1 MPLPRNGTNTGCP
14 ILAIDVK
21 NNGLSVDFM
30 PPTDFFAHLF
40 LTLLEKSKKVLAFS
54 VELAYNKSVMLRQP
68 V

>member
-1 MPLPRNGTNTGCP
+1 
-14 ILAIDVK
+14 LAIDVK